1 MDPSRIVAIIVVIL
15 LLAVMLFRSIGFR
28 RLNSGD
34 AKDRALKIVY
44 MVGLVIALLFA
55 VGAVL
60 WQTHLI

>member
-1 MDPSRIVAIIVVIL
+1 MDPSRIVAIVVIIL

-28 RLNSGD
+28 RLNSAD
-34 AKDRALKIVY
+34 KKDRSLKILY

-60 WQTHLI
+60 WQTHII